1 MMCSQGCLVAN
12 LEREGVK
19 VGYHGVD
26 VSKGTKQTS
35 YGGWELDI
43 RGEYYSH
50 GCGRCPLRV
59 EDAWMVGMMRELCIK
74 RPSSANI

>member
-1 MMCSQGCLVAN
+1 M
-12 LEREGVK
+12 K

-50 GCGRCPLRV
+50 GCGRCSLRV
-59 EDAWMVGMMRELCIK
+59 EDAWMVGMMRDFG
-74 RPSSANI
+74 